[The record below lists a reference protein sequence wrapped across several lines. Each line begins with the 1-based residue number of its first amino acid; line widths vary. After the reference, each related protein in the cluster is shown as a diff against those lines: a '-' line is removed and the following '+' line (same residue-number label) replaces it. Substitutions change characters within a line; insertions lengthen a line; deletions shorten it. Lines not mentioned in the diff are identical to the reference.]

1 MTRITIVGAVYLTLV
16 ALIPEV
22 LVSQLNVSAFLG
34 GTSLLIMVTVTLD
47 TISQVQSHLIA
58 QQYEG
63 LVKKNHVWEDGGKK
77 MRLILLGPPGAGKV
91 LKLSF

>member
-1 MTRITIVGAVYLTLV
+1 MGATYLTLV

-34 GTSLLIMVTVTLD
+34 GTSLLIMVAVTLD

-63 LVKKNHVWEDGGKK
+63 LVKKSRLGGRRKK
-77 MRLILLGPPGAGKV
+77 
-91 LKLSF
+91 

>member
-1 MTRITIVGAVYLTLV
+1 VGATYLTLV

-34 GTSLLIMVTVTLD
+34 GTSLLIMVAVTLD

-63 LVKKNHVWEDGGKK
+63 LVKKSRLGGRRKK
-77 MRLILLGPPGAGKV
+77 
-91 LKLSF
+91 